1 MVVLIIE
8 RVPDSLRGE
17 LTRWLL
23 EPRPGVFV
31 GELSA
36 LVRDKLWALVQD
48 KSKGGDGILMQS
60 ADTEQGFIVKSF
72 GNPDREPIDFDGLT
86 LFRFNRQRS

>member
-1 MVVLIIE
+1 MLVIE
-8 RVPDSLRGE
+8 RVPASLRGE

-36 LVRDKLWALVQD
+36 MVRDKLWGLVQD
-48 KSKGGDGILMQS
+48 KARGGDGVLMQS
-60 ADTEQGFIVKSF
+60 ADTEQGFMVRSF
-72 GNPDREPIDFDGLT
+72 GNPDREAIDFDGLT
-86 LFRFNRQRS
+86 LFRFKRPRS